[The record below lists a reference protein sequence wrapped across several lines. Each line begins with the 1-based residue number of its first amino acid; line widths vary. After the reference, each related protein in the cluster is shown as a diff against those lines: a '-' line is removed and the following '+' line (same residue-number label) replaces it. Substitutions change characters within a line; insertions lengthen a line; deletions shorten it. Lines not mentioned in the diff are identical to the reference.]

1 MDTREARNE
10 VLVPES
16 MPLERIE
23 AEITE
28 LAGHLAAGECRWL
41 LLVAE
46 FDERRGHEQWGSRTC
61 AHWLSWHCALDVRS
75 AQEKLR
81 VAHAL
86 RELPLVTE
94 HFAAGRL
101 SYSKVR
107 AITRIAHAENEEA
120 LVALALHATAAQV
133 ERSVRAYRRCRSHDE
148 ELHDHNEHHAQRYF
162 RGDWD
167 HDGMLVV
174 NGRLTADLGAVLLQA
189 IEVLR
194 RSGAVANNADAL
206 VVMAETV
213 LAHGPHARRGN
224 ERHQVVIH
232 VDGDLLADD
241 DRSGRC
247 EVDGGPAIPPET
259 ARRLACDASIVWML
273 DDDTGRPVN
282 VSSRSP
288 SIPPALRRAVHAR
301 DRGCDFP
308 GCGERRF
315 TDVHHLRHR
324 AHGGR
329 NELGN
334 LAELCWF
341 HHRLVH
347 EGGWGLLRD
356 DSGGLVAVDP
366 NGEMLRAPAGQEGD
380 AEMLARGNGDRGIT
394 VTPSTVVSQWA
405 GDPLHVNDVIA
416 ALWSVERRRN

>member
-1 MDTREARNE
+1 MDTREARSE
-10 VLVPES
+10 MLVPEA

-41 LLVAE
+41 QLVAE
-46 FDERRGHEQWGSRTC
+46 FDERRGYEQWGSRTC

-75 AQEKLR
+75 AQDKLR

-86 RELPLVTE
+86 RALPLVTG
-94 HFAAGRL
+94 HFASGRL

-107 AITRIAHAENEEA
+107 AITRIANAENEAA
-120 LVALALHATAAQV
+120 LVTLALHATAAQV

-148 ELHDHNEHHAQRYF
+148 ELHDHNERHAQRHF

-167 HDGMLVV
+167 DDGMLVV

-194 RSGAVANNADAL
+194 RSGAAANNADAL
-206 VVMAETV
+206 MLMAESV
-213 LAHGPHARRGN
+213 LAHGPHARRGT
-224 ERHQVVIH
+224 ERHQVVVH
-232 VDGDLLADD
+232 VDAEVLAGDDT
-241 DRSGRC
+241 GGVC

-259 ARRLACDASIVWML
+259 ARRMACDASIVWML

-301 DRGCDFP
+301 DRGCGFP
-308 GCGERRF
+308 GCGERHF

-334 LAELCWF
+334 LAEMCWF

-347 EGGWGLLRD
+347 EGGWALFRD
-356 DSGGLVAVDP
+356 GSGRLIAVDP
-366 NGEMLRAPAGQEGD
+366 NGEILGAPADLQGSE
-380 AEMLARGNGDRGIT
+380 RGVAQGNLDRGVTI
-394 VTPSTVVSQWA
+394 TPSTVVSQWA
-405 GDPLHVNDVIA
+405 GDPLLVNDVIA
-416 ALWSVERRRN
+416 ALWSVERGRN

>member
-1 MDTREARNE
+1 MDTREVRRE
-10 VLVPES
+10 ILVPEA

-41 LLVAE
+41 QLVAE
-46 FDERRGHEQWGSRTC
+46 FDERRGYEQWGSRTC

-75 AQEKLR
+75 AQDKLR

-86 RELPLVTE
+86 RVLPLVTE

-107 AITRIAHAENEEA
+107 AITRIANAENEEA
-120 LVALALHATAAQV
+120 LVALVLHATAAQV
-133 ERSVRAYRRCRSHDE
+133 ERSVRAYRRCRSLDE
-148 ELHDHNEHHAQRYF
+148 ELDDHNEHHVQRYF

-174 NGRLTADLGAVLLQA
+174 NGRLTADLGAVVLQA
-189 IEVLR
+189 IDVLR
-194 RSGAVANNADAL
+194 RSGAAANNADAL
-206 VVMAETV
+206 ALMAETV
-213 LAHGPHARRGN
+213 LAHGPQARRGN

-232 VDGDLLADD
+232 IDADVLAGDDT
-241 DRSGRC
+241 GGVC
-247 EVDGGPAIPPET
+247 EIDGGPAIPPET
-259 ARRLACDASIVWML
+259 ARRVACDASIVWML

-301 DRGCDFP
+301 DRGCAFP
-308 GCGERRF
+308 GCGEHHF

-329 NELGN
+329 NELVN
-334 LAELCWF
+334 LAELCSF

-347 EGGWGLLRD
+347 EGRWGLLRD
-356 DSGGLVAVDP
+356 GSGALVAVDP
-366 NGEMLRAPAGQEGD
+366 NGEILRAPADLHGRENAVARGN
-380 AEMLARGNGDRGIT
+380 LARGVTI
-394 VTPSTVVSQWA
+394 TPSTVVSRWA